1 MIVDTLKKLRLT
13 DPASYIIE
21 SVAQYGFE
29 RIFGRYYGIYRGI
42 VIDNV
47 DPERRGRCRILIPSL
62 GHQDDKDV
70 PSDLYAIP
78 CSTGLSVGN
87 SGQPHG
93 CFFPPDIGDQVFVSF
108 EKGLSINPIYLGG
121 WIHAGTEN
129 GSVLRSQDAHIK
141 GIRTKHGHYISFNDE
156 SGVVT
161 IERGAGEGAAS
172 GTKVTLDGPT
182 ISVVSQDGS
191 NIVLTT
197 DTVTVEGTDG
207 SKAVIGANAITL
219 TNATGTKIEASGA
232 EVSVTATGNIT
243 LQSATKIALKA
254 PQVDIGKGPVFEPA
268 VMGQTF
274 SIQYASHVHASSAP
288 TLPTTPQIGLV
299 PAVLNGLSL
308 GVRVSS

>member
-1 MIVDTLKKLRLT
+1 MIVDAIKRMRIS
-13 DPASYIIE
+13 DPAGYIIE

-47 DPERRGRCRILIPSL
+47 DPENRGRCRILVPSL

-70 PSDLYAIP
+70 PSDLYALP
-78 CSTGLSVGN
+78 CSTGLSVGE

-93 CFFPPDIGDQVFVSF
+93 CFFPPDKGDQVFVAF
-108 EKGLSINPIYLGG
+108 EKGLSINPIYMGG
-121 WIHAGTEN
+121 WLHAGTEN
-129 GSVLRSQDAHIK
+129 GGVLRSQDAHLK
-141 GIRTKHGHYISFNDE
+141 GIRTKYGHYISFNDE

-197 DTVTVEGTDG
+197 DTVTVTATDG
-207 SKAVIGANAITL
+207 SKAVVGSDAITL
-219 TNATGTKIEASGA
+219 TNATGTKIEALGA
-232 EVSVTATGNIT
+232 EVSVTAAGNIT
-243 LQSATKIALKA
+243 LQSATKIAIKA
-254 PQVDIGKGPVFEPA
+254 PQVDIGGGPNFEPA

-274 SIQYASHVHASSAP
+274 SAQYATHVHVSAAP
-288 TLPTTPQIGLV
+288 TVPTTPQVGLV
-299 PAVLNGLSL
+299 PAILNGLSL

>member
-108 EKGLSINPIYLGG
+108 EKGLSINPIYMGG
-121 WIHAGTEN
+121 WLHAGTEN
-129 GSVLRSQDAHIK
+129 GGVLRSQDAHIK

-191 NIVLTT
+191 NIVVTT
-197 DTVTVEGTDG
+197 DTVTITATDG
-207 SKAVIGANAITL
+207 SKGVIGSDKVSL
-219 TNATGTKIEASGA
+219 TNATGSIVEADGA
-232 EVSVTATGNIT
+232 KVTVTAAGDIT
-243 LQSATKIALKA
+243 LQSGTKIALLA
-254 PQVDIGKGPVFEPA
+254 PQVDLGSGPAYEPA

-274 SIQYASHVHASSAP
+274 ALQYVTHFHGSSAP
-288 TLPTTPQIGLV
+288 TLPTTPQIAAV

>member
-1 MIVDTLKKLRLT
+1 MLIEAIKRLRIT
-13 DPASYIIE
+13 DPAGYLIE
-21 SVAQYGFE
+21 NVMRFGFE
-29 RIFGRYYGIYRGI
+29 RVFNRYYGIYRAI

-47 DPERRGRCRILIPSL
+47 DPEQRGRCRVL
-62 GHQDDKDV
+62 V
-70 PSDLYAIP
+70 PSIGQQSERNVPANLYAIP
-78 CSTGLSVGN
+78 CSTGLSVGK

-93 CFFPPDIGDQVFVSF
+93 CFFPPDIGDQVFVVF
-108 EKGLSINPIYLGG
+108 EDGLPANPIYLGG
-121 WIHAGTEN
+121 WVHAGTGN
-129 GSVLRSQDAHIK
+129 GGVLRSQDAHVK
-141 GIRTKHGHYISFNDE
+141 GIRTKYGHYISFNDE
-156 SGVVT
+156 SGVVKV
-161 IERGAGEGAAS
+161 ERGAGEGAAS

-207 SKAVIGANAITL
+207 SKAVIGADTITL
-219 TNATGTKIEASGA
+219 TNATGTKIEASGS
-232 EVSVTATGNIT
+232 EVSVTAIGNIT
-243 LQSATKIALKA
+243 LQSATKIAINA

-274 SIQYASHVHASSAP
+274 SAQYATHVHASAAP
-288 TLPTTPQIGLV
+288 TLPTTPQLGLI